1 MREQLAGDEI
11 DRENPDV
18 LDATGYLRLWIYE
31 YNQRDVEGQ
40 WGAILNDLTDV
51 TGEAFLGMSIGCAR
65 CHDHK
70 FDPILQK
77 DYYRLQAYFAGV
89 LPRDDVPLA
98 NSEEY
103 AAYLKKLAEWEAET
117 ATLREAMANLEQ
129 PVRDKTIAS
138 AIEKFPPPVRP
149 ALRKEDHQRT
159 AREKQLAHLAFLQI
173 KNEIKGWISKRS
185 SRIKH

>member
-1 MREQLAGDEI
+1 M
-11 DRENPDV
+11 

-51 TGEAFLGMSIGCAR
+51 TGEAFLGISIGCAR

-70 FDPILQK
+70 FDPLLQK
-77 DYYRLQAYFAGV
+77 DYYRLQAYFSGI

-98 NSEEY
+98 NAEEY

-117 ATLREAMANLEQ
+117 ANIREAMAKLEQ
-129 PVRDKTIAS
+129 PVREKTIAN

-149 ALRKEDHQRT
+149 ALRKEDHQGR
-159 AREKQLAHLAFLQI
+159 LA
-173 KNEIKGWISKRS
+173 KNNWLIWHSFKSGMKSRGWISKRS
-185 SRIKH
+185 SRMKP